1 MDVMTRIRDQAPTGF
16 DAPSALWEEVER
28 GYSSSGR
35 HYHTLQHLDEVLQ
48 RYSEVARGPGWSA
61 PREVFLALL
70 AHDIVYDVSRSDN
83 EPESAKWGE
92 RWATALGLDAARVS
106 LLVLATAHT
115 PRPQASDR
123 DLLHLIDC
131 DPSVLGA
138 APGRYEA
145 YERGVAAE
153 YEPIYPG
160 PLYRQ
165 GRRHFIEGVLAR
177 EHIFSSPF
185 FRERLEALA
194 RINLARARD
203 AL

>member
-1 MDVMTRIRDQAPTGF
+1 MDVMKRIREQAPANL
-16 DAPSALWEEVER
+16 DAPDSLWEEVER

-48 RYSEVARGPGWSA
+48 RYTEVAYGPGWSA
-61 PREVFLALL
+61 PREVYLALL
-70 AHDIVYDVSRSDN
+70 AHDIVYDVTRADN
-83 EPESAKWGE
+83 EAESATWGA
-92 RWATALGLDAARVS
+92 RWADALGLDAPRVS
-106 LLVLATAHT
+106 QLVLATAHT

-131 DPSVLGA
+131 DLSVLGA

-165 GRRHFIEGVLAR
+165 GRRHFLEGLLAR

-185 FRERLEALA
+185 FRERLEAQA